1 MTTTKE
7 GSGELIPK
15 GVKVQVHYTGTLM
28 DGSKFDSSRDR
39 GTPFEFVLGAG
50 NVIKGWDEGV
60 QKMKVGER
68 AIIICPPDY
77 GYGARG
83 FPPVIPANSTLK
95 FDVEVLSFGESDE
108 SNPCAALCNIF

>member
-7 GSGELIPK
+7 GSGEIIPK

-50 NVIKGWDEGV
+50 YVIKGWDEGV

-83 FPPVIPANSTLK
+83 SPPVIPANSTLK